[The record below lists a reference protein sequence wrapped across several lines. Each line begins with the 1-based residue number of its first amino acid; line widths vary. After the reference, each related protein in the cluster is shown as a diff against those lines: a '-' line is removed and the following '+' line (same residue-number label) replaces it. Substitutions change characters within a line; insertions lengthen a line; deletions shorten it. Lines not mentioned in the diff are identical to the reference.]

1 MKNETQIRAAI
12 RKIIRKAKQD
22 ESTIITV
29 DYSDNY
35 SQLERDLT
43 DEILA
48 CDEST
53 VYFMRRKDGF
63 LMGAI
68 SFVFDY
74 DGDPDEIVADCTDNA
89 YTHNLIKTKESS
101 Q

>member
-22 ESTIITV
+22 ESTVITV
-29 DYSDNY
+29 EYSDNY
-35 SQLERDLT
+35 SQLERDLIE
-43 DEILA
+43 EILA

-53 VYFMRRKDGF
+53 VCFRRKYDGF
-63 LMGAI
+63 FMGSI
-68 SFVFDY
+68 FFVFDY
-74 DGDPDEIVADCTDNA
+74 DSEPDEIVCDCTDNA
-89 YTHNLIKTKESS
+89 YTHNLLKTEAD